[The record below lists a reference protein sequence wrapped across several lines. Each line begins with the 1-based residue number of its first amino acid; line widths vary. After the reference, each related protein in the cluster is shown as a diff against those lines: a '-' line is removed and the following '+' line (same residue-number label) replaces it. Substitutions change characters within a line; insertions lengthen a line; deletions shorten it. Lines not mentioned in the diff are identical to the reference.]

1 MELTMV
7 AEWLNTAFAG
17 YDLAI
22 LSALHELAVLA
33 GWFFTPAFVFVS
45 LFAENG
51 IGFILLSLV
60 LMLFRKTRRAGICM
74 FVAILVGALIT
85 NVLVKNFVARPRPF
99 ADEAG
104 LFHAWWVFTGATE
117 ESSFSFPSGHTTAT
131 MAAMFALFLS
141 LKTRARWLCF
151 VPVVLMGLSR
161 NYLMVHYPS
170 DILGGILAGALGA
183 LASYFLVQA
192 LYRRLGYHAD
202 SRLARLVA
210 GFDVRDVFVRKE
222 SLR

>member
-1 MELTMV
+1 MV
-7 AEWLNTAFAG
+7 AGWLDTVFAG

-22 LSALHELAVLA
+22 LSALHELAVFA
-33 GWFFTPAFVFVS
+33 GWFFTPAFGLIS

-60 LMLFRKTRRAGICM
+60 LMLFRQTRRAGICM

-85 NVLVKNFVARPRPF
+85 NVLVKNLVARPRPF

-104 LFHAWWVFTGATE
+104 LFHEWWLFAGATE

-131 MAAMFALFLS
+131 MAAMFALFLN
-141 LKTRARWLCF
+141 LKTWARWLCL
-151 VPVVLMGLSR
+151 VPVVLMGASR

-170 DILGGILAGALGA
+170 DILGGIVAGALGA
-183 LASYFLVQA
+183 IAAYFLVRA

-210 GFDVRDVFVRKE
+210 GFDIRDAGVRKE